1 MLRNLICFLMMMLLS
16 VHVLFAQDIENKGSS
31 TLPILSVG
39 DKDRIEGI
47 QTKSYLQPSVP
58 PLPQEVTPQVVSK
71 QDIKIFGREIFD
83 KVSPLLEPVL
93 DVSVGPD
100 YIIGPGD
107 NLIVELWGKFETVHN
122 LVVDR
127 DGKVFIPNIG
137 AVYVYG
143 LSFTQL
149 QKLLQDKF
157 SKVYNDFKMN
167 VTLGKL
173 RTIKVF
179 VVGEATKPGVYCLS
193 SLSTVFNALYAAG
206 GPNIEGSMR
215 NIRLIREN
223 KLVDTIDL
231 YKFLLEGDKSQDMR
245 LCSGDTIFIP
255 LRGSLVGIAG
265 EIVRPALYELKGS
278 ATLTELIKLSG
289 GVKPTGYLHRIQIER
304 LQHHKKNTIEDVD
317 INALLLG
324 DKSKDVDVLDRDFV
338 LVFPISEQAYK
349 YVELVGM
356 VLRPGR
362 YELKEGMKIGE
373 LLSAGKLLEEACVE
387 KIDIIRTYKDKH
399 QQVISINLNKQDSQD
414 LELQEW
420 DRVVVYS
427 SWDMKPRDKVSISGL
442 VKYPGTYDLLED
454 MSVGDIICQ
463 AGGIIK
469 ADEII
474 HVEIIRTSVSG
485 QVGVIPVNIN
495 DVFGGDRDRDT
506 NLQQFD
512 HVYVYSVFEPE
523 PTPVVRITGSVK
535 KPGVYSFSNGM
546 RVSDIIA
553 RAGGL
558 EKNATLLNAEL
569 SRMIKNENGVSFLNT
584 PINLKKIMIE
594 HDANE
599 DTILQEDDSL
609 FIRQIPEWRVEDTV
623 VVSGE
628 VLFPG
633 TYAITK
639 NERLSSVIQRAGM
652 FTKEAFL
659 PGAVFI
665 RQSVRKQQKHEAE
678 NRFSL
683 IKEEDLLQEEARL
696 LDDSLSPE
704 ELNKKQQV
712 LANKKELLRL
722 SANRMPTGR
731 VILKLDNLERLKNSR
746 DDIILCNGDSIFIPK
761 TPVSV
766 IVMGEVNNPGAILC
780 HGNKCVR
787 HYIKIAGGINKQADK
802 SGIYIVKPNGRVE
815 SRRFLGYNMI
825 GVGDIIVV
833 PPQIKKQ
840 LTFKEVAETIY
851 QLAATIAVVYNVLR
865 K

>member
-474 HVEIIRTSVSG
+474 HVEIIRTSV
-485 QVGVIPVNIN
+485 
-495 DVFGGDRDRDT
+495 DRK
-506 NLQQFD
+506 
-512 HVYVYSVFEPE
+512 SV
-523 PTPVVRITGSVK
+523 V
-535 KPGVYSFSNGM
+535 
-546 RVSDIIA
+546 
-553 RAGGL
+553 
-558 EKNATLLNAEL
+558 
-569 SRMIKNENGVSFLNT
+569 
-584 PINLKKIMIE
+584 
-594 HDANE
+594 
-599 DTILQEDDSL
+599 
-609 FIRQIPEWRVEDTV
+609 
-623 VVSGE
+623 
-628 VLFPG
+628 
-633 TYAITK
+633 
-639 NERLSSVIQRAGM
+639 
-652 FTKEAFL
+652 
-659 PGAVFI
+659 
-665 RQSVRKQQKHEAE
+665 
-678 NRFSL
+678 
-683 IKEEDLLQEEARL
+683 
-696 LDDSLSPE
+696 
-704 ELNKKQQV
+704 
-712 LANKKELLRL
+712 
-722 SANRMPTGR
+722 
-731 VILKLDNLERLKNSR
+731 
-746 DDIILCNGDSIFIPK
+746 
-761 TPVSV
+761 
-766 IVMGEVNNPGAILC
+766 
-780 HGNKCVR
+780 
-787 HYIKIAGGINKQADK
+787 
-802 SGIYIVKPNGRVE
+802 
-815 SRRFLGYNMI
+815 
-825 GVGDIIVV
+825 
-833 PPQIKKQ
+833 
-840 LTFKEVAETIY
+840 
-851 QLAATIAVVYNVLR
+851 
-865 K
+865 